1 MLLDLSLDEITI
13 DNCLVI
19 NKQETIEV
27 SRSLER
33 SSDLKI
39 LENQANLKIRE
50 ILSKNKF
57 PINVLPSL
65 KGRVLKLNIIFSN
78 DFMNKKVVKKIRLQ
92 LGQEEIYPDMDIFL
106 EDNNSVLTKTD
117 NYILIKLKKI

>member
-92 LGQEEIYPDMDIFL
+92 LGQEEMYPDMDIFL